1 MAFIRTARKEEI
13 PTGTIREYQVEGKTI
28 AIANVDGKLFAINN
42 VCLHRGGPL
51 AQGDL
56 QGKIVTCPWH
66 GWTYDVETGKSTLN
80 QAVGVDCYPI
90 ELRGE
95 DIFIDVG

>member
-13 PTGTIREYQVEGKTI
+13 PTGAIREYQIEGKTV

-80 QAVGVDCYPI
+80 SAVGVDCFAI
-90 ELRGE
+90 EVRGE
-95 DIFIDVG
+95 DIFVDVG